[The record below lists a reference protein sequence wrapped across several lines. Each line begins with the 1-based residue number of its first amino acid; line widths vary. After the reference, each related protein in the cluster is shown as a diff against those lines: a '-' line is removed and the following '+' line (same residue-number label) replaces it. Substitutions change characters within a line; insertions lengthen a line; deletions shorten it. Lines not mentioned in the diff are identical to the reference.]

1 MNLDITATKQL
12 SKSRVEELRIL
23 YSRAGNDE
31 ERQVIL
37 DTFLLPENSQF
48 MEAIIKS
55 YNSHPHPDRAEPTE
69 QAAPLFEPEMTEKST
84 PKKKSNYHSILRE
97 KKFKIFCEIY
107 DELVSKNPTRNFSTK
122 EFALTVI
129 CEMKKKGVSIG
140 LTTYYKYQ
148 KDYLSNK

>member
-1 MNLDITATKQL
+1 MTNTSFNPLPKQL
-12 SKSRVEELRIL
+12 IECDADHKVSEILEEIASVSKNFTAEKRANFVAKIMWTV
-23 YSRAGNDE
+23 YSNP
-31 ERQVIL
+31 
-37 DTFLLPENSQF
+37 F
-48 MEAIIKS
+48 
-55 YNSHPHPDRAEPTE
+55 PDRAEPTE